1 MVDVKGTFPSPV
13 KWSKR
18 RPAPARTAI
27 DRTLFGTAA
36 AILGHF
42 TSLAGQPAGERVL
55 VVARAR
61 PDPGAAAWRSGGL
74 LTWKNGGHL
83 APDPSTRVP
92 RVGSDMRILPTRTR
106 AVVMQNA

>member
-1 MVDVKGTFPSPV
+1 M

-18 RPAPARTAI
+18 RSAPAPMVI
-27 DRTLFGTAA
+27 DRSLVGTAA

-42 TSLAGQPAGERVL
+42 ASLAGQPTGESVL
-55 VVARAR
+55 VAARAR
-61 PDPGAAAWRSGGL
+61 PDLGAAAWRSGGL

-92 RVGSDMRILPTRTR
+92 RVGSDMRILPTWTR